1 MKYRILVLAIFAVCL
16 SLAGCAAENEPDTL
30 SPSGDLTAV
39 LPSAEEVSEAEPSIE
54 GNWNSVIDCT
64 DYYNEVMASSEEYEE
79 YREYFVFEDVHFSM
93 DWTFHAD
100 GTYTLQANEASV
112 MEMGENLE
120 DFFLKGFTEYLEA
133 CIQEAGWDMTVD
145 ELIESRGMTMD
156 DIVEGMASAMDLS
169 GSVEASRVEG
179 QYVLEDG
186 KLIMSGSVYEEPDAD
201 THEAYTVEFE
211 GDDLVLV
218 EGGSFDFFESIM
230 PITLKRN

>member
-1 MKYRILVLAIFAVCL
+1 MKYRILVLAIFMVCL
-16 SLAGCAAENEPDTL
+16 SLAGCATENGPDAL
-30 SPSGDLTAV
+30 SPSGDLTAA
-39 LPSAEEVSEAEPSIE
+39 LPSAEETSEAEPSIE
-54 GNWNSVIDCT
+54 GNWSSVIDCT

-79 YREYFVFEDVHFSM
+79 YREYFVFEDVRFSM
-93 DWTFHAD
+93 DWTFRSD

-120 DFFLKGFTEYLEA
+120 DFFVKGLTEYLEVS
-133 CIQEAGWDMTVD
+133 IQEAGLDMTVD

-156 DIVEGMASAMDLS
+156 DLVEGMASAMDLS
-169 GSVEASRVEG
+169 GTVEASKVEG
-179 QYVLEDG
+179 QYMLEDG

-201 THEAYTVEFE
+201 IHEAYTVEFD

-218 EGGSFDFFESIM
+218 EGGSFDLFESIM